1 MAMVESE
8 RVKMLSEGVV
18 GKDLI
23 SEETERDGVAG
34 ALSLCERGGLSFR
47 RKVGTDSYGLITA
60 SSTVSSEAGSMI
72 EWDVRRAANGQDSRR
87 TECVEWPP
95 RELGLEIELLRHIEG
110 LANWTPWIYQVTSPM
125 GIRSRNIYG
134 WSFISSVTCFAR
146 CE

>member
-47 RKVGTDSYGLITA
+47 WKVGADSYGLITPG
-60 SSTVSSEAGSMI
+60 STVSSEAGSVI
-72 EWDVRRAANGQDSRR
+72 E
-87 TECVEWPP
+87 
-95 RELGLEIELLRHIEG
+95 
-110 LANWTPWIYQVTSPM
+110 
-125 GIRSRNIYG
+125 
-134 WSFISSVTCFAR
+134 
-146 CE
+146 